1 MYIGLKGGKKPALE
15 MMIFR
20 VTYCPVLF
28 LFFSVFWGC
37 ISLNTDFVC
46 FVFLT
51 LSRSLILCHSKSKD
65 DSLEESQVGPVS
77 DGCSTWGMGWKPT
90 QTHHRDTENTNLRK
104 SQQPTLDRNGG
115 TDTNNLLSPTL
126 STNKRSIRRSFSI
139 KVWQQH
145 FALEW
150 LLACQAD
157 NLTF

>member
-1 MYIGLKGGKKPALE
+1 MT
-15 MMIFR
+15 R
-20 VTYCPVLF
+20 HYCPVVLFCFLGMCF
-28 LFFSVFWGC
+28 LFFFKY
-37 ISLNTDFVC
+37 SLFC
-46 FVFLT
+46 FLT

-65 DSLEESQVGPVS
+65 DSLEESQAGPVS
-77 DGCSTWGMGWKPT
+77 DGCSTWGIGWKPDVT
-90 QTHHRDTENTNLRK
+90 AGNQTHHRDTEKTNWRK

-150 LLACQAD
+150 LLACQVY